1 MDKGKLIVF
10 AVTNDLSY
18 DQRMQRHCAIL
29 STAGFRVLLIGRQ
42 KSNSIPLPS
51 FPFDSVRLSCY
62 FEKGK
67 LFYLEY
73 NFRLFLY
80 ALQLKAD
87 VFCAV
92 DLDTLLPFT
101 IISKLKGKKLAFDS
115 HEYFSEVPE
124 LIGRPLIKKIWEKL
138 AVRCIPRTDLAYT
151 VGPALATKFSQLYN
165 KRFHCVLNVP
175 AYNAGFRSEPKK
187 EKYIL
192 YQGALNKDRGLEKLI
207 QAMQSID
214 ALLYLAGGGD
224 IVEELKLLVVKL
236 NLQHKVKFL
245 GWIKPDEL
253 IQYTRNAFIGCNILE
268 RGSLSYEYSLANK
281 FFDYI
286 HAGVPQIC
294 ANFKEYK
301 AIQTKHEV
309 ALLVEAD
316 IQEITDAINKLFND
330 SDLYKRLQNNCAK
343 AAQVYNLQIESEK
356 LIQLYQ
362 SI

>member
-1 MDKGKLIVF
+1 LDKGKLIVF

-29 STAGFRVLLIGRQ
+29 SHAGFRVLLIGRG
-42 KSNSIPLPS
+42 KLNSIPLPTFS
-51 FPFDSVRLSCY
+51 FDCVRLSCY

-73 NFRLFLY
+73 NLRLFLY
-80 ALQLKAD
+80 SIRLNAD
-87 VFCAV
+87 AYAAV

-101 IISKLKGKKLAFDS
+101 LISKIKGKKLVIDL

-124 LIGRPLIKKIWEKL
+124 LIGRPMVKRMWEKL
-138 AVRCIPRTDLAYT
+138 AEMCIPKVHLAYT
-151 VGPALATKFSQLYN
+151 VGPALAEKFSQLYS
-165 KRFHCVLNVP
+165 KGFHYVLNVP
-175 AYNAGFRSEPKK
+175 SFNPNIRYKPKQ

-207 QAMQSID
+207 KAMPMVN
-214 ALLYLAGGGD
+214 AKLYLAGGGD
-224 IVEELKLLVVKL
+224 VMEELMLLVGQLKL
-236 NLQHKVKFL
+236 QDKVKFL

-253 IQYTRNAFIGCNILE
+253 VQYTQNAFIGCNILE
-268 RGSLSYEYSLANK
+268 RGSVSYEYSLANK

-294 ANFKEYK
+294 ANFEEYK
-301 AIQTKHEV
+301 AIQAKYEV
-309 ALLVEAD
+309 AILVEAD
-316 IQEITDAINKLFND
+316 VQEIIEAINKLFKD
-330 SDLYKRLQNNCAK
+330 STLYKQLQNNCAK

-356 LIQLYQ
+356 LIQLYH